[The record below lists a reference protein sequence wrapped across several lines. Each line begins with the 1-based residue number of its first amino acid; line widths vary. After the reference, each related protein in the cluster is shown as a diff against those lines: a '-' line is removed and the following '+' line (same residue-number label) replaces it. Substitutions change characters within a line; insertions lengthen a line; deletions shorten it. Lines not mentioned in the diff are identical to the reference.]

1 MQTCAPARACACVCV
16 CVRARTRVRV
26 RAQARAQVR
35 ARVGARLYARVGA
48 RAGACVWGPSGCAP
62 WDVMIPGP
70 DIGRDTDTEKWRRQG
85 ESARTLGRRRRDVTS
100 VAILGHGDAEAHVRM
115 RHGNAAT
122 PGLQSRYRDLSPV
135 TIAGHGNTKSHPRGI
150 VALFVSP
157 WPVTA
162 EPFGLSHNCFWGGRE
177 TLAMCL
183 AGSATSARA

>member
-1 MQTCAPARACACVCV
+1 MTCARTHACAREQRAPAQTCKHADMRTGTRMCVCVCV

-35 ARVGARLYARVGA
+35 APVCARLYARVGA

-100 VAILGHGDAEAHVRM
+100 VQYWDM
-115 RHGNAAT
+115 AT
-122 PGLQSRYRDLSPV
+122 PRRTCACATGTQNI
-135 TIAGHGNTKSHPRGI
+135 TETKKVVCRQ
-150 VALFVSP
+150 LF
-157 WPVTA
+157 
-162 EPFGLSHNCFWGGRE
+162 
-177 TLAMCL
+177 CL
-183 AGSATSARA
+183 